1 MEDTFWSVMERE
13 LGQCALFAGRR
24 VEVINFGVS
33 GYGTVQE
40 LMTLRHTYGI
50 MIRMSLS
57 CLYDGN
63 DVRNN
68 LRALEADPLIAIFGV

>member
-40 LMTLRHTYGI
+40 LMTLRHYVWD
-50 MIRMSLS
+50 
-57 CLYDGN
+57 YDPDVVVLAFTTGN

-68 LRALEADPLIAIFGV
+68 LRALEAIH